1 MLRVISRLDRSIVIY
16 ISSKKNTSTD
26 TPSLLVVTLSQPSG
40 ALLENTAATLA
51 PFLPFRKWRG
61 HATVLPVSATH
72 PLRPTDNSPGV
83 LGFPVD
89 CRQEWASFGGHNA
102 FTTLL
107 LQVERRKGEP
117 PILGGVVY
125 RDYVRGIAIHRTKG
139 RAVLSPFAFLFRY
152 RCSRHACDT
161 NCCSDS
167 RQRRAIS
174 WHFAK
179 NSDLQRVSRPFDRKG
194 IHSCKPSALIY
205 QYVIA

>member
-1 MLRVISRLDRSIVIY
+1 MRAKNLQRHVSDRGDILMRRVIACYASSYLSTRHRSIVIY
-16 ISSKKNTSTD
+16 IPSKKNISAD

-40 ALLENTAATLA
+40 ALRENTAATLA
-51 PFLPFRKWRG
+51 SFLPFRKWRG

-72 PLRPTDNSPGV
+72 PLRPTDNSLGV

-107 LQVERRKGEP
+107 LQVGRRKGEP

-139 RAVLSPFAFLFRY
+139 RAVLSFCVFISVPVQPTCLRY
-152 RCSRHACDT
+152 E
-161 NCCSDS
+161 
-167 RQRRAIS
+167 
-174 WHFAK
+174 
-179 NSDLQRVSRPFDRKG
+179 LLLG
-194 IHSCKPSALIY
+194 
-205 QYVIA
+205 